1 MTGGMRRLLRSDW
14 AGLAIVVA
22 LGVLIMSVS
31 RPAFTGAF
39 NLYVLLIAF
48 SLWSV
53 VALAQMVTL
62 AVGQLN
68 LAVGAIGGL
77 VAISFGGMM
86 EVWGLPVPLAALI
99 GLGIGLLCGLIN
111 GALTVG
117 TGINGFIITLAMLSA
132 YKGIN
137 LGITEAQPFY
147 GIPESVKAFG
157 NARLGPLPMLV
168 IAPIL
173 VGAAMWL
180 LMARGIL
187 GRQMLAVGGNL
198 HAAALSGI
206 SPGRTII
213 AAHVL
218 SGGLGAIAG
227 MLAVARLQTAQPSIG
242 DDWLILSFAA
252 PIIGGAILT
261 GGHVSVIGTLLG
273 VALITL
279 INNALVLWQ
288 IDPFWVQFLL
298 GALILGA
305 VFLNRY
311 REVQA
316 ERQAAAGPALA
327 VADHG

>member
-1 MTGGMRRLLRSDW
+1 MTGSIQRLLRSDW
-14 AGLAIVVA
+14 AGLAIVVV
-22 LGVLIMSVS
+22 LGMAVMGTTQ
-31 RPAFTGAF
+31 PAFTGSF
-39 NLYVLLIAF
+39 NLYVLLISF

-53 VALAQMVTL
+53 IALAQMATL
-62 AVGQLN
+62 AVGQMN

-99 GLGIGLLCGLIN
+99 GLGMGMLCGLIN

-157 NARLGPLPMLV
+157 NARLGPVPLLV
-168 IAPIL
+168 IAPI
-173 VGAAMWL
+173 VVAAPIWL
-180 LMARGIL
+180 LMARGVL
-187 GRQMLAVGGNL
+187 GRQMLAVGGNP

-227 MLAVARLQTAQPSIG
+227 MLAVARLQIAQPSIG

-252 PIIGGAILT
+252 PIIGGAVLT

-273 VALITL
+273 VAMITL

-288 IDPFWVQFLL
+288 IDPYWVQLLL

-311 REVQA
+311 REVRA
-316 ERQAAAGPALA
+316 ERQAAPAVP